1 MMGPVSRT
9 SLSSPRLDLAGAVLR
24 LLVLAE
30 RPNEYLAVDVDS
42 GAFVRAH
49 GRTDAD
55 TGPRHILDVIK
66 VELADNEHASD
77 LSQPEA
83 VTMAGPARPARRV
96 RRGRVKR
103 YLRALVAPKG
113 EPLLGFPASA
123 APYWTLNGTRPSLA
137 LIAPDDGVLVTKR
150 QPDETLWARF
160 HWDGSQHHLPV
171 DDARLS
177 EAFAD
182 KERIR
187 LSGRALAHALGH
199 RPHYLLVALA
209 PPRNGHCY
217 KTLVAV
223 LPRQ

>member
-1 MMGPVSRT
+1 MSRT
-9 SLSSPRLDLAGAVLR
+9 GLPSRRLDLVGGELR

-30 RPNEYLAVDVDS
+30 RTDEYLAVDIDS
-42 GAFVRAH
+42 GAFVRAK
-49 GRTDAD
+49 GTTATG
-55 TGPRHILDVIK
+55 TGPKHILDVIK
-66 VELADNEHASD
+66 VELATNDHASD

-103 YLRALVAPKG
+103 YLRALVAPEG

-123 APYWTLNGTRPSLA
+123 TPYWTLDGTRPSMA
-137 LIAPDDGVLVTKR
+137 LITPSDGLSVTKR
-150 QPDETLWARF
+150 QTDDTLWARF
-160 HWDGSQHHLPV
+160 HWAGGQYQLPV

-177 EAFAD
+177 AALAD
-182 KERIR
+182 DDRTR
-187 LSGRALAHALGH
+187 LSGRALARALGH

-217 KTLVAV
+217 KTLAAV

>member
-1 MMGPVSRT
+1 MSRT
-9 SLSSPRLDLAGAVLR
+9 GLSSPRLDLAGAELR

-30 RPNEYLAVDVDS
+30 RPDEYLAVDVDS

-49 GRTDAD
+49 GPTDTG

-66 VELADNEHASD
+66 VELADNEHATD

-113 EPLLGFPASA
+113 EPLLGFPAA
-123 APYWTLNGTRPSLA
+123 ATPYWTLDGTRPSLA
-137 LIAPDDGVLVTKR
+137 LLTPSDGLTVIKR
-150 QPDETLWARF
+150 QPEGTLWARF
-160 HWDGSQHHLPV
+160 HWDGGNYHLPV

-177 EAFAD
+177 AAFAD
-182 KERIR
+182 SSRGR
-187 LSGRALAHALGH
+187 LAGRALAHALGH
-199 RPHYLLVALA
+199 RPQYLLVALTR
-209 PPRNGHCY
+209 PRNGHCY

>member
-1 MMGPVSRT
+1 MGAVSRT
-9 SLSSPRLDLAGAVLR
+9 GLSSPRLDLAGAELR

-30 RPNEYLAVDVDS
+30 RPDEYLAVDIDS

-49 GRTDAD
+49 GATDAGS
-55 TGPRHILDVIK
+55 GPRHILDVIK
-66 VELADNEHASD
+66 VELATSEHATD

-103 YLRALVAPKG
+103 YLRALVAPDG

-123 APYWTLNGTRPSLA
+123 TPYWTLNGTRPSLA
-137 LIAPDDGVLVTKR
+137 LVTPSDGLTVTKR
-150 QPDETLWARF
+150 ETDGTLWARF
-160 HWDGSQHHLPV
+160 NWAGNQYHMPV

-177 EAFAD
+177 RALAD
-182 KERIR
+182 SDRTR
-187 LSGRALAHALGH
+187 LSGRALARALGH

-217 KTLVAV
+217 KTLAAV

>member
-1 MMGPVSRT
+1 MGPVSRT
-9 SLSSPRLDLAGAVLR
+9 GLSSPRLDLAGAELR

-30 RPNEYLAVDVDS
+30 RKDEYLAVDIDS

-49 GRTDAD
+49 GATDTG

-66 VELADNEHASD
+66 VELATNDHASD

-103 YLRALVAPKG
+103 YLRALVAPEG
-113 EPLLGFPASA
+113 EPLLGFAASA
-123 APYWTLNGTRPSLA
+123 TPYWTLNGTRPSLA
-137 LIAPDDGVLVTKR
+137 LITPSDGVTIAKR
-150 QPDETLWARF
+150 QTDETLWARF
-160 HWDGSQHHLPV
+160 HWAGSQYHLPV

-177 EAFAD
+177 AAVAD
-182 KERIR
+182 TGRAR
-187 LSGRALAHALGH
+187 LSGRPLASALGH

-217 KTLVAV
+217 KTLAAV